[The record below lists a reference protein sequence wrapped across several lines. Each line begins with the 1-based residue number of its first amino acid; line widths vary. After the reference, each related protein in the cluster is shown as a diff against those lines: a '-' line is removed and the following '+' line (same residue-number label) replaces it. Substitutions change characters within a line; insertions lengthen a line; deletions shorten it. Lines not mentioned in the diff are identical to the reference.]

1 MFAHAVSE
9 GLLKTALDRTLAPEL
24 EGDPRN
30 PESPHSSDTQGNGN
44 GEREKPKTKATAKK

>member
-44 GEREKPKTKATAKK
+44 GERVKPKTKATAKK